1 MTLKIQQLVAGLGFA
16 ALTAVAHAAP
26 VVSLDSISAGTA
38 GFDKFASANGPGAS
52 VDKLSGLA
60 NGTTVINRSGYN
72 ITRGDGAS
80 ELFLGDVAGMNGQS
94 FSIDPAVNPVGA
106 DPTKPVNFRDS
117 GLRFTF
123 DSSINYFGVEIGDW
137 GTCCFPSRLYMQV
150 DDGPAM
156 LLGTATQR
164 GIANDPSGKQYTF
177 GTELVFASVLFDGG
191 KFNRVYI
198 WGDGLDVGTGDAER
212 LLAGGA
218 VRFANVTIT
227 PPNPA
232 SLPGTLTLL
241 LAGLGLM
248 AAVRRRGA

>member
-1 MTLKIQQLVAGLGFA
+1 MTLKIQQMVAGLGFA
-16 ALTAVAHAAP
+16 AMSVTAYAAP
-26 VVSLDSISAGTA
+26 VISLNSIDAGTA

-52 VDKLSGLA
+52 VDRLSGLA
-60 NGTTVINRSGYN
+60 DGTTKIDRVGYN
-72 ITRGDGAS
+72 ITRGDGVS
-80 ELFLGDVAGMNGQS
+80 DLFLGNVAGMNGQS

-106 DPTKPVNFRDS
+106 DPTEPVNFRDS

-123 DSSINYFGVEIGDW
+123 DTSINYFGVEIGDW

-164 GIANDPSGKQYTF
+164 GVANDPSGNRYNF
-177 GTELVFASVLFDGG
+177 GTELVFASVLLDGG

-198 WGDGLDVGTGDAER
+198 WGDGLDVNTGDAER

-218 VRFANVTIT
+218 VRFANVTVQ
-227 PPNPA
+227 PPNPTP
-232 SLPGTLTLL
+232 LPGTLALL

-248 AAVRRRGA
+248 AGLRRRAA